1 MNNGEK
7 KHYLKRYLV
16 IKRRVELLTE
26 QIQELRN
33 SQTSIMG
40 LGDGMPKGNKKT
52 DLSGYAA
59 EFDILINKLEA
70 EQQKQDIVY
79 HEILQAIDLIEDVN
93 EQEILTR
100 HYLLDQN
107 WREIEEKMKYSY
119 GHILKIHGKALQ
131 NFSIK

>member
-1 MNNGEK
+1 M
-7 KHYLKRYLV
+7 V

-33 SQTSIMG
+33 SQTSITG

-70 EQQKQDIVY
+70 EQQKQDLVY